1 MTVTLEGVISYL
13 VFFAT
18 MAGIYAV
25 LSLGLNIQWGYTGL
39 FNIGIAGFFAV
50 GAYTSAIVTTQPSAT
65 HLGGFGLP
73 FIVGFLAA
81 GVMSGLIA
89 LIIGIPTLRLREDY
103 LAIASIGIAETIRYI
118 FQNEMWLAGGSRGM
132 AGIPF
137 PLRSL
142 LGPGLANYAYLAL
155 VVAVL
160 VILYLALERAL
171 RSPWGRVLK
180 AIREDEYVAV
190 ASGKDVF
197 RFRLEALV
205 LGGVVM
211 GFAGSLYAHFVG
223 FISPAAFHPMLTTF
237 IVWVMLTVGGSGNNK
252 GAIVGAYVVWAIWT
266 MTEFFTD
273 FLPSTIAT
281 QAASIRVVLI
291 GILLILVLMFR
302 PGGIFGEERH
312 VSRLLTKNNGNRRNT
327 LEAS

>member
-1 MTVTLEGVISYL
+1 MTLEGVISYL

-50 GAYTSAIVTTQPSAT
+50 GAYTSTIMTTAPSSL

-81 GVMSGLIA
+81 GVASGFVA
-89 LIIGIPTLRLREDY
+89 LVIGIPTLRLRQDY

-118 FQNEMWLAGGSRGM
+118 FQNEQWLAGGTRGM
-132 AGIPF
+132 AAIPF
-137 PLRSL
+137 PLRGV
-142 LGPGLANYAYLAL
+142 LGSTSNYFYLAL
-155 VVAVL
+155 VLGVL
-160 VILYLALERAL
+160 ALLYFALERGL

-180 AIREDEYVAV
+180 AIREDEYVAI

-197 RFRLEALV
+197 RFRLESLV

-211 GFAGSLYAHFVG
+211 GFAGAST
-223 FISPAAFHPMLTTF
+223 LTLSALS
-237 IVWVMLTVGGSGNNK
+237 VRWR
-252 GAIVGAYVVWAIWT
+252 
-266 MTEFFTD
+266 FT
-273 FLPSTIAT
+273 
-281 QAASIRVVLI
+281 RC
-291 GILLILVLMFR
+291 
-302 PGGIFGEERH
+302 
-312 VSRLLTKNNGNRRNT
+312 
-327 LEAS
+327 

>member
-1 MTVTLEGVISYL
+1 MTLDGVISYL

-50 GAYTSAIVTTQPSAT
+50 GAYTSAILTTAPSSLQ
-65 HLGGFGLP
+65 LGGFGLP
-73 FIVGFLAA
+73 IIVGFLAA
-81 GVMSGLIA
+81 GVTSGLIA
-89 LIIGIPTLRLREDY
+89 LVIGIPTLRLREDY

-118 FQNEMWLAGGSRGM
+118 FQNEQWLAGGTRGL

-137 PLRSL
+137 PMRSVF
-142 LGPGLANYAYLAL
+142 GAASNYFYLAL
-155 VVAVL
+155 VAGVL
-160 VILYLALERAL
+160 ALLYFALERGL

-197 RFRLEALV
+197 RFRLESLI

-252 GAIVGAYVVWAIWT
+252 GAIVGAYIVWAIWT
-266 MTEFFTD
+266 MTEFLTD
-273 FLPSTIAT
+273 FLPSVIAT
-281 QAASIRVVLI
+281 RAASLRVVLI
-291 GILLILVLMFR
+291 GVLLIVVLIYR

-312 VSRLLTKNNGNRRNT
+312 VSRAIEKKDGERRSSM
-327 LEAS
+327 EAS